1 MPNKH
6 KVCKTKDCE
15 RFVVY
20 GRNGL
25 PTSKWCP
32 NCYYKRI
39 YKKSSIE
46 RAHKKDKVK
55 VPKPRTPRQ
64 RAIDRADEWFSRYI
78 RLKHSYIVGQ
88 VVFCRCYTCKM
99 PHQIKNIDCGH
110 YIGRGDHPVRWDP
123 NNARPQ
129 GKQCNYYHSGE
140 HRKFERNLRKE
151 IGTAAVEEL
160 KQKAEKIAN
169 YSVQEIRG
177 FARAYRIAVRLK
189 EEEIGSRIGK

>member
-1 MPNKH
+1 MPNKR
-6 KVCKTKDCE
+6 KVCKTIDCE
-15 RFVVY
+15 RLVIY
-20 GRNGL
+20 RNGI

-32 NCYYKRI
+32 NHYYKRI

-46 RAHKKDKVK
+46 RAHDKVK

-64 RAIDRADEWFSRYI
+64 RATDRADEWFSRYI
-78 RLKHSYIVGQ
+78 RLKYSIVHGGI
-88 VVFCRCYTCKM
+88 VYCRCYTCGM

-110 YIGRGDHPVRWDP
+110 YIGRGDHPIRWHI

-129 GKQCNYYHSGE
+129 GKQCNYYRSGE
-140 HRKFERNLRKE
+140 HRKFEQNLKKE

-169 YSVQEIRG
+169 YSVQEIRD
-177 FARAYRIAVRLK
+177 IAKLYRLK
-189 EEEIGSRIGK
+189 VRRLEKEIGIKVFK